1 MLFLN
6 IWGSSDP
13 FSHNMIFLRSMNSGD
28 YKDRDIE
35 QMYARYVADYNAKR
49 FSCLSAILVDIDCVN
64 NQVTTK
70 QNFRQ
75 AWPLKE
81 KKIINTNAM
90 EVRAKRLANP
100 SPKIKIVP
108 PQDWGTLQAVL
119 DEVAVF
125 QPNPLLGGN
134 AQ

>member
-1 MLFLN
+1 
-6 IWGSSDP
+6 
-13 FSHNMIFLRSMNSGD
+13 MNSGD
-28 YKDRDIE
+28 YSDRDIE

-81 KKIINTNAM
+81 RKIINTNAM

-108 PQDWGTLQAVL
+108 AQDWGTLQAVL
-119 DEVAVF
+119 DEVAVHGNQF
-125 QPNPLLGGN
+125 VGGN

>member
-6 IWGSSDP
+6 VWGSSDP
-13 FSHNMIFLRSMNSGD
+13 FSHNMAFLRSMNSGD
-28 YKDRDIE
+28 YSDRDIE

-81 KKIINTNAM
+81 RKIINTMAA
-90 EVRAKRLANP
+90 EVRAKRLANS

-108 PQDWGTLQAVL
+108 AQDWGTLQAVL
-119 DEVAVF
+119 DEVAVHDNQF
-125 QPNPLLGGN
+125 VGGN

>member
-1 MLFLN
+1 
-6 IWGSSDP
+6 
-13 FSHNMIFLRSMNSGD
+13 MNSGD
-28 YKDRDIE
+28 YTDRDIE

-70 QNFRQ
+70 HNFRQ
-75 AWPLKE
+75 AWPLE
-81 KKIINTNAM
+81 ERKIINTNAM
-90 EVRAKRLANP
+90 EVRAKRIAN
-100 SPKIKIVP
+100 SSTKVKIVP
-108 PQDWGTLQAVL
+108 MPVQDWGNIQAVL

-125 QPNPLLGGN
+125 QPNPILGGN

>member
-1 MLFLN
+1 
-6 IWGSSDP
+6 
-13 FSHNMIFLRSMNSGD
+13 MNSGD
-28 YKDRDIE
+28 YTDRDIE

-81 KKIINTNAM
+81 RKIINTMAA
-90 EVRAKRLANP
+90 EVRAKRLANS

-108 PQDWGTLQAVL
+108 PQDWATFQAVF
-119 DEVAVF
+119 DELAPA
-125 QPNPLLGGN
+125 QPNFINGGN

>member
-6 IWGSSDP
+6 VWGSSDP
-13 FSHNMIFLRSMNSGD
+13 FSHNMIFLRSMCSGD
-28 YKDRDIE
+28 YTDRDIE

-90 EVRAKRLANP
+90 EVRAKRLANS

-108 PQDWGTLQAVL
+108 PQDWGNIQAVF

-125 QPNPLLGGN
+125 QPNPILGGN

>member
-1 MLFLN
+1 
-6 IWGSSDP
+6 
-13 FSHNMIFLRSMNSGD
+13 MNSGD
-28 YKDRDIE
+28 YSDRDIE
-35 QMYARYVADYNAKR
+35 QMYTRYVAEYSAKR

-70 QNFRQ
+70 HNFRQ

-108 PQDWGTLQAVL
+108 AQDLATMQAVL

-125 QPNPLLGGN
+125 QPNFINGGN

>member
-28 YKDRDIE
+28 YTDRDIE
-35 QMYARYVADYNAKR
+35 QMYARYVSDYNAKR
-49 FSCLSAILVDIDCVN
+49 YSCLSAILVDIDCVN

-81 KKIINTNAM
+81 RKIINTNAM

-108 PQDWGTLQAVL
+108 AQDWGTIQAVL
-119 DEVAVF
+119 GEVDVL
-125 QPNPLLGGN
+125 QPNFINGGN

>member
-1 MLFLN
+1 
-6 IWGSSDP
+6 
-13 FSHNMIFLRSMNSGD
+13 MNSGD
-28 YKDRDIE
+28 YTNRDIE
-35 QMYARYVADYNAKR
+35 QMFARYVVDYNAKR

-81 KKIINTNAM
+81 KKIINTMAA
-90 EVRAKRLANP
+90 EVRAKRLASSP
-100 SPKIKIVP
+100 PKIKTVP
-108 PQDWGTLQAVL
+108 PQDWGTAQAVL
-119 DEVAVF
+119 DEVAVHNNQF
-125 QPNPLLGGN
+125 VGGN

>member
-6 IWGSSDP
+6 VWGSSDP
-13 FSHNMIFLRSMNSGD
+13 FSHNMVFLRSLNSGD
-28 YKDRDIE
+28 YTDRDIE
-35 QMYARYVADYNAKR
+35 QMFVQYVADYNAKR

-81 KKIINTNAM
+81 RKIINTNAM

-100 SPKIKIVP
+100 SPKIKKVP
-108 PQDWGTLQAVL
+108 AQDWGTIQAVL
-119 DEVAVF
+119 GQVAVHDNQF
-125 QPNPLLGGN
+125 VEGN